1 MPFGVTGTRQ
11 GCLDIAQAEGLY
23 QAMHEQAGQHEWFH
37 HGDCIGVDAQ
47 AHDIALEF
55 DLRVHIHPPVGR
67 RLRAFCQGAHLISP
81 PKPQMDRNRDIV
93 VESDHLIVVPPGA
106 EHSFP
111 RSGTWATYRIAR
123 RLSIPT
129 TIIYPG
135 GAVVEQ

>member
-1 MPFGVTGTRQ
+1 MPFGITGTRQ
-11 GCLDIAQAEGLY
+11 GCLDPKQAEGMY
-23 QAMHEQAGQHEWFH
+23 RAMFEQAQHHEWFH
-37 HGDCIGVDAQ
+37 HGDCIGVDAE
-47 AHDIALEF
+47 AHKIAVEF
-55 DLRVHIHPPVGR
+55 DVRVHIHPAVGR
-67 RLRAFCQGAHLISP
+67 RLRAFCQGDLVSP
-81 PKPQMDRNRDIV
+81 PKSAMDRNRDIV

-106 EHSFP
+106 EKDFP